1 MPRKTNNKILKEH
14 LILCE
19 GRDEQEF
26 LIQFLESDTLS
37 FLPGFSNDIQVMDF
51 GGNSELL
58 KHLTILKKM
67 DGFEKIKS
75 LLVVRDAET
84 NAETACKEIQVA
96 LQRNDLPVLET
107 PCCWKGE
114 TLRVGFVLFPQCDS
128 TLRNGTLEDLC
139 LSILSDTSADNT
151 LKHIDKFLANLEEYR
166 GKPFSRIFKA
176 KLHTYFSVHND
187 YVSLKIGEAAKAG
200 AFDWNNVALNPLKNF
215 IQEIL

>member
-84 NAETACKEIQVA
+84 NAETACKEI
-96 LQRNDLPVLET
+96 
-107 PCCWKGE
+107 
-114 TLRVGFVLFPQCDS
+114 
-128 TLRNGTLEDLC
+128 
-139 LSILSDTSADNT
+139 
-151 LKHIDKFLANLEEYR
+151 
-166 GKPFSRIFKA
+166 
-176 KLHTYFSVHND
+176 
-187 YVSLKIGEAAKAG
+187 
-200 AFDWNNVALNPLKNF
+200 
-215 IQEIL
+215 

>member
-26 LIQFLESDTLS
+26 LIQFLESDALS
-37 FLPGFSNDIQVMDF
+37 VFPGFSSDIQVMDF
-51 GGNSELL
+51 GGNSELP
-58 KHLTILKKM
+58 KYLTILKNM

-75 LLVVRDAET
+75 LLVVRDAEA

-96 LQRNDLPVLET
+96 LRKNDFPVPEI
-107 PCCWKGE
+107 PCCWEGE
-114 TLRVGFVLFPQCDS
+114 TLRVGFVLFPTCDN
-128 TLRNGTLEDLC
+128 TLQNGTLEDLC

-151 LKHIDKFLANLEEYR
+151 LEHIDKFLANLEKYR

-200 AFDWNNVALNPLKNF
+200 AFDWKNATLNPLKNF
-215 IQEIL
+215 IREIL

>member
-84 NAETACKEIQVA
+84 NAKTACKEIQVA
-96 LQRNDLPVLET
+96 LQKNDFPVPET

-128 TLRNGTLEDLC
+128 TLQNGTLEDLC
-139 LSILSDTSADNT
+139 LSILSDTSADSI
-151 LKHIDKFLANLEEYR
+151 LEHIDKFLANLEEYR

>member
-67 DGFEKIKS
+67 DVENYDLSHLGRLKMINSAHE
-75 LLVVRDAET
+75 LVPL
-84 NAETACKEIQVA
+84 NG
-96 LQRNDLPVLET
+96 VL
-107 PCCWKGE
+107 K
-114 TLRVGFVLFPQCDS
+114 F
-128 TLRNGTLEDLC
+128 
-139 LSILSDTSADNT
+139 
-151 LKHIDKFLANLEEYR
+151 IDFLAN
-166 GKPFSRIFKA
+166 
-176 KLHTYFSVHND
+176 ND
-187 YVSLKIGEAAKAG
+187 HEVELLVIKGHRHAMDYAMDYIDESLDFLYQTIKEK
-200 AFDWNNVALNPLKNF
+200 KND
-215 IQEIL
+215 QH